1 MRGEIERPE
10 DTGKRARAERRRR
23 RRRWFSPLARG
34 MLLVNLIGPGVLVA
48 GLLLLQ
54 GYENELVE
62 SEIGILT
69 AQATLVAEALG
80 ESASRE
86 RTDGG
91 DYGVALDP
99 ILAKRLVNRFA
110 NPDGARVR
118 VFLPGGALLV
128 DSRQVLGAGGLIQI
142 ENLPAAD
149 QASGVE
155 RMFNVVYDA
164 VAPIWERFIRRRP
177 LYRERPGQTAVDY
190 PEAVNALA
198 GDTDGVVRR
207 LSDGRLLL
215 SASAPSRRFKQV
227 TGAVVMSQEGDRVA
241 AAVRSVRFDI
251 LRLFAG
257 AVLLSVL
264 ATLYLAGAI
273 SRPLRALAQAADRAR
288 GRAALD
294 DVIPDFSRR
303 RDEIGD
309 LSAALRDMTAAIRT
323 RMAATERFA
332 ADVAHEIKN
341 PLTSL
346 KSAVETIGIVS
357 AQSDGAERQAKLMNI
372 IQNDVERLDRLISDI
387 SDASRLDAELSRE
400 EAESVDLADMLRALA
415 DIETASATGPE
426 APRLRLEI
434 ASGLARGAVVRGVE
448 VRLGQVFRN
457 LVANARSF
465 TPPHGRI
472 DLRAAKAGDRIIISV
487 EDEGPGIP
495 PGKEDAIF
503 ERFYSERPEGEAF
516 GEHSGLGLSISR
528 QIITAHSGTITAENR
543 MGPDRSILGARFVV
557 ILPAA

>member
-1 MRGEIERPE
+1 
-10 DTGKRARAERRRR
+10 
-23 RRRWFSPLARG
+23 
-34 MLLVNLIGPGVLVA
+34 MLLVNLIGPAVLVA
-48 GLLLLQ
+48 GLLFLE
-54 GYENELVE
+54 GYENELID
-62 SEIGILT
+62 SELGVLT

-80 ESASRE
+80 ESASSDRAA
-86 RTDGG
+86 DG
-91 DYGVALDP
+91 DYDAALDP
-99 ILAKRLVNRFA
+99 ELSRRLVYRFA
-110 NPDGARVR
+110 RPDGARVR
-118 VFLPGGALLV
+118 VFLPGGALMV

-149 QASGVE
+149 PASGVE
-155 RMFNVVYDA
+155 RLFNTVYDS
-164 VAPIWERFIRRRP
+164 VAPIWERFVRRRP
-177 LYRERPGQTAVDY
+177 LYRERPDQAALDY

-198 GDTDGVVRR
+198 GERDGVVRR
-207 LSDGRLLL
+207 LTDGRLLL
-215 SASAPSRRFKQV
+215 SASAPSRRYKQV
-227 TGAVVMSQEGDRVA
+227 IGAVVLSREGDRVA

-257 AVLLSVL
+257 AVVLTFL

-294 DVIPDFSRR
+294 DIIPDFSDR

-346 KSAVETIGIVS
+346 KSAVETVGMIS
-357 AQSDGAERQAKLMNI
+357 KQPDGGDRQARLLMI

-415 DIETASATGPE
+415 EIETAGRLGPE
-426 APRLRLEI
+426 SPQLRLEI
-434 ASGLARGAVVRGVE
+434 ASTLSHGAIVRGVE

-457 LVANARSF
+457 LIANARSF
-465 TPPHGRI
+465 SPPGGRI
-472 DLRAAKAGDRIIISV
+472 ELRAAKSDDRIVLTV

-495 PGKEDAIF
+495 PGKEEAIF
-503 ERFYSERPEGEAF
+503 DRFYSERPKEEAF

-528 QIITAHSGTITAENR
+528 QIITAHGGLLTAENR
-543 MGPDRSILGARFVV
+543 MGPDRAVLGARFVV

>member
-1 MRGEIERPE
+1 
-10 DTGKRARAERRRR
+10 
-23 RRRWFSPLARG
+23 
-34 MLLVNLIGPGVLVA
+34 MLPVNLIGPAVLVA
-48 GLLLLQ
+48 GLLFLE
-54 GYENELVE
+54 GYENELIE
-62 SEIGILT
+62 SELGVLT

-80 ESASRE
+80 ESASRD
-86 RTDGG
+86 RASDG
-91 DYGVALDP
+91 DYGAALDP
-99 ILAKRLVNRFA
+99 ELSRRLVSRFA
-110 NPDGARVR
+110 SPDGARVR

-142 ENLPAAD
+142 ENLPAVD

-155 RMFNVVYDA
+155 RLFNTIYDA
-164 VAPIWERFIRRRP
+164 VAPIWERFVRRRP
-177 LYRERPGQTAVDY
+177 LYNERPDQAALDY

-198 GDTDGVVRR
+198 GERDGVVRR
-207 LSDGRLLL
+207 LTDGRLLL
-215 SASAPSRRFKQV
+215 SASAPSRRYKQV
-227 TGAVVMSQEGDRVA
+227 IGAVVLSREGDRVA

-257 AVLLSVL
+257 AVVL
-264 ATLYLAGAI
+264 TFMATLYLAGAI

-288 GRAALD
+288 GRSALD
-294 DVIPDFSRR
+294 DVIPDFSGR

-346 KSAVETIGIVS
+346 KSAVETVGIVS
-357 AQSDGAERQAKLMNI
+357 AQPDGGDRQARLLKI

-400 EAESVDLADMLRALA
+400 EAEAVDLAEMLRALA
-415 DIETASATGPE
+415 EIETASRQGPGS
-426 APRLRLEI
+426 PQLRLEI
-434 ASGLARGAVVRGVE
+434 ASTLSHGAVVRGVE

-457 LVANARSF
+457 LIANARSF
-465 TPPHGRI
+465 SPPGGRI
-472 DLRAAKAGDRIIISV
+472 ELRAARSDDRIVLSV

-503 ERFYSERPEGEAF
+503 DRFYSERPKEEAF

-528 QIITAHSGTITAENR
+528 QIITAHGGLLTAENR
-543 MGPDRSILGARFVV
+543 LGPDRTVLGARFVV
-557 ILPAA
+557 VLPAA